1 MIPSALEWFVELCSG
16 HPNAPEAARDLVRD
30 LRRQFASNFY
40 RKQINRV
47 FVRYKNSFSSILIWL
62 NSKDFAEVAD
72 EQKSELM
79 SSTYK
84 QVVSS
89 IEKMIAGETP
99 SVAWGMGAQRGR
111 NTGFSETLEA
121 AALANYLSK
130 VPIPT
135 DADGSEGDG
144 FEDDVNLDRLFNRT
158 TAITIAAT
166 LFNVNPDNIRKYTGA
181 EAVSDQSEAL
191 IALAGLIS
199 RGQLDVADKYFDI
212 EELIASANRTDVPN

>member
-16 HPNAPEAARDLVRD
+16 HPNAPKTARDLVRN
-30 LRRQFASNFY
+30 LRRQFASNFH

-47 FVRYKNSFSSILIWL
+47 FVRHKNSFSSILIWL
-62 NSKDFAEVAD
+62 KSKDFAEVAD
-72 EQKSELM
+72 EQKSKLM

-89 IEKMIAGETP
+89 IEKMITGEIP
-99 SVAWGMGAQRGR
+99 SVAWGMGAQRGC
-111 NTGFSETLEA
+111 NTGLSATLEA
-121 AALANYLSK
+121 AALANHLSK
-130 VPIPT
+130 VLSPT
-135 DADGSEGDG
+135 DADGSE
-144 FEDDVNLDRLFNRT
+144 DDVNSDRLFKKT

-199 RGQLDVADKYFDI
+199 RGQLSAADKYFDV